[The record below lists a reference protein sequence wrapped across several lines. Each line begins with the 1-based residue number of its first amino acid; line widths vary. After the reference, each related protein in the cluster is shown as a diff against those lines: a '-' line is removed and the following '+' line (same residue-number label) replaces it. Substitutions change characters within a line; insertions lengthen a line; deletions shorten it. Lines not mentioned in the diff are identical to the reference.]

1 MDSDVIT
8 KTVNP
13 GGLRQGARLVHNAP
27 TCATGVETPYP
38 GGFFGLSCSKFR
50 QLSNEAKMSEN
61 DLWTVTL

>member
-27 TCATGVETPYP
+27 TCADRGRNTVPW
-38 GGFFGLSCSKFR
+38 GF
-50 QLSNEAKMSEN
+50 
-61 DLWTVTL
+61 LWPKL